1 VKPIILFPNELP
13 CCFSIFNQDTGF
25 FNPDFSQL
33 LNSLNSKTPFE
44 KGGNFDINL
53 DNEGFVFVYD
63 NFRDIH
69 IINNP
74 LYKIKYCFIV
84 KVTSK
89 SSDSFYNY
97 KYQFTPVMEMSIAD
111 LTLIQGRSDNNKFS
125 YFRVAVQKLQ

>member
-1 VKPIILFPNELP
+1 MKPIILFPNALP
-13 CCFSIFNQDTGF
+13 CFFSIFKQDNGF

-44 KGGNFDINL
+44 KEGDFDINL

-63 NFRDIH
+63 NFRDDH
-69 IINNP
+69 INNNL

-97 KYQFTPVMEMSIAD
+97 KYQFTPVMETSIAD
-111 LTLIQGRSDNNKFS
+111 LTLIQGRSGNKFS
-125 YFRVAVQKLQ
+125 YFRIAVQKLQ